1 MIKEQRYVLSIIIP
15 HYNSPCLLDN
25 LLRTIHNHQEIQVIV
40 VDDNS
45 NLQLDEYE
53 SLKKSYKN
61 VLFLKNTNQSK
72 GAGSARNV
80 GLEHVQGKWLMFA
93 DADDFFLDSLADKF
107 NQYKESD
114 YDIVFFDVNSCYSDT
129 LEPAYRDEHVKSIA
143 SKYLRT
149 KNEGYLRY
157 NYLAPWGK
165 LIRQSLLAGN
175 YIEFEKIVA
184 GNDMMFSVKSGLAAK
199 KICYDSTPIYIITL
213 SAGSIT
219 TTLTKDRFDSRF
231 KATLRIN
238 KLLRDNNQS
247 AFQASVLYFLAK
259 AHQFGLKYMINVI
272 FMCMKHRANIFIG
285 FNKISRYNKIIQN
298 RQNTTVK

>member
-1 MIKEQRYVLSIIIP
+1 MVDISIIVPHKNSSKLLERLLKSIP
-15 HYNSPCLLDN
+15 SDIKAQVLVIDN
-25 LLRTIHNHQEIQVIV
+25 DSSAE
-40 VDDNS
+40 
-45 NLQLDEYE
+45 EYK
-53 SLKKSYKN
+53 SLEDLSKIYSFEFY
-61 VLFLKNTNQSK
+61 TNNGGL
-72 GAGSARNV
+72 GAGAARNV
-80 GLEHVQGKWLMFA
+80 GLEYAKGEWLMFA

-107 NQYKESD
+107 SQYKDSD

-143 SKYLRT
+143 SKYLST
-149 KNEGYLRY
+149 KDEGYLRY

-165 LIRQSLLAGN
+165 LIRQSLLADN
-175 YIEFEKIVA
+175 YIDFEKIVA

-199 KICYDSTPIYIITL
+199 TICYDPTTIYMLTL

-238 KLLRDNNQS
+238 KLLRENNQS

-259 AHQFGLKYMINVI
+259 AHQFGFKYLLSVI
-272 FMCMKHRANIFIG
+272 LLCVKYRSNIFIG
-285 FNKISRYNKIIQN
+285 WRKLFSYKRVLQK
-298 RQNTTVK
+298 RQNPTLIKSKQR